1 VRVSPTRMKRT
12 RLFKASSTALAPDT
26 QPMGWRW
33 QAAVMLPLAA
43 AFTWFAFGVR
53 GMYHLSGDEPHYLAI
68 TQGLWLYHTLDQHRV
83 LYQHDF
89 FAYFPH
95 LMSSHSLHRGRHLYP
110 LHYLGLPL
118 VMLPGFALA
127 GAPGA
132 EVTALLISLLVC
144 WRALHVCARVAG
156 PVAASI
162 SVLGMGLAVPFVSN
176 APTIYPDLLAALL
189 LVLGYEVVDAPTLT
203 ARRALT
209 LGLLLAAMPWV
220 HAKLLVAVAALA
232 LWALYSLW
240 RSRDTLTP
248 QPHADWSLGSA
259 EPTAQPALL
268 RAGEG
273 GQSVRSPLPRT
284 GRRVRGEDL
293 VSPHMGRGARG
304 EDLVSP
310 HMGRGTGVRTPSP
323 LSRAQG
329 EGRGVRAA
337 LVLGLPLLSVGGLLF
352 FNGWLYGSPT
362 LTAQFSLRGQALLS
376 GNPLSGLAGQLFAQG
391 QGMLGTGPF
400 LLLVIPGAVA
410 LWRRDRETALKVG
423 LVTLPY
429 WLVTLTYHDWW
440 GGDCPPLRYLLPLLP
455 LWSVGTAALLAGLR
469 TLAARLAVA
478 AFAGI
483 TLALLLVLPS
493 APRLGWPLPGG
504 QSATLVALGNML
516 HLPLTYWLPTFV
528 IVPVDNGLWRTPWLI
543 APWALGLL
551 ALWLLLAGNE
561 RLATRRRR

>member
-1 VRVSPTRMKRT
+1 
-12 RLFKASSTALAPDT
+12 
-26 QPMGWRW
+26 MGWRW
-33 QAAVMLPLAA
+33 QAAVVLSLAA
-43 AFTWFAFGVR
+43 AFAWFAFGVR

-95 LMSSHSLHRGRHLYP
+95 LMSSHSLHRGPHLYP

-118 VMLPGFALA
+118 ALLPGFALA

-132 EVTALLISLLVC
+132 EVTALLIALLVC
-144 WRALHVCARVAG
+144 WRVLHVCARVAG

-162 SVLGMGLAVPFVSN
+162 SVLGMGLAAPFVSN
-176 APTIYPDLLAALL
+176 APTVYPDLLAALL

-203 ARRALT
+203 ARRALA

-240 RSRDTLTP
+240 RSRETLTP
-248 QPHADWSLGSA
+248 QPPL
-259 EPTAQPALL
+259 PA
-268 RAGEG
+268 AGEG
-273 GQSVRSPLPRT
+273 EHTLPLPAAGEGEHTLPLPAAGEEWRVRVALRT
-284 GRRVRGEDL
+284 GK
-293 VSPHMGRGARG
+293 
-304 EDLVSP
+304 
-310 HMGRGTGVRTPSP
+310 GVAVKAAFAP

-329 EGRGVRAA
+329 EGWGVRAA
-337 LVLGLPLLSVGGLLF
+337 LVLGLPLLSVGGLLL

-376 GNPLSGLAGQLFAQG
+376 SNPLSGLAGQLFAQG
-391 QGMLGTGPF
+391 QGMLGTAPF

-410 LWRRDRETALKVG
+410 LWRRDRDAALKVG

-455 LWSVGTAALLAGLR
+455 LWSIGTAALLAGLR
-469 TLAARLAVA
+469 TLAARVAVA
-478 AFAGI
+478 ALAGV
-483 TLALLLVLPS
+483 TLALTLTIPA
-493 APRLGWPLPGG
+493 APRWGWPLPGG

-516 HLPLTYWLPTFV
+516 HLPLTHWLPTFV

-551 ALWLLLAGNE
+551 ALWLLLTGNE

>member
-1 VRVSPTRMKRT
+1 
-12 RLFKASSTALAPDT
+12 
-26 QPMGWRW
+26 
-33 QAAVMLPLAA
+33 
-43 AFTWFAFGVR
+43 
-53 GMYHLSGDEPHYLAI
+53 
-68 TQGLWLYHTLDQHRV
+68 V

-95 LMSSHSLHRGRHLYP
+95 LMSSHSLHRGPHLYP

-118 VMLPGFALA
+118 ALLPGFALA

-132 EVTALLISLLVC
+132 EVTALLIALLVC

-162 SVLGMGLAVPFVSN
+162 SVLGMGLAAPFVSN
-176 APTIYPDLLAALL
+176 APTLYPDLLAALL

-203 ARRALT
+203 ARRALA

-240 RSRDTLTP
+240 RSRVTLTP
-248 QPHADWSLGSA
+248 QPPL
-259 EPTAQPALL
+259 PQ
-268 RAGEG
+268 AGEG

-284 GRRVRGEDL
+284 GRRVRGEDPL
-293 VSPHMGRGARG
+293 
-304 EDLVSP
+304 
-310 HMGRGTGVRTPSP
+310 SP
-323 LSRAQG
+323 LLLAG
-329 EGRGVRAA
+329 EGKGVRAA
-337 LVLGLPLLSVGGLLF
+337 LVLGLPLLSVGGLLL

-391 QGMLGTGPF
+391 QGMLGTAPF

-410 LWRRDRETALKVG
+410 LWRRDRDAALKVG

-455 LWSVGTAALLAGLR
+455 LWSIGTAALLAGLR
-469 TLAARLAVA
+469 TLAARVAVA
-478 AFAGI
+478 ALAGV
-483 TLALLLVLPS
+483 TLALTLTIPA
-493 APRLGWPLPGG
+493 APRWGWPLPGG

-516 HLPLTYWLPTFV
+516 HLPLTHWLPTFV

-551 ALWLLLAGNE
+551 ALWLLLTGNE

>member
-1 VRVSPTRMKRT
+1 
-12 RLFKASSTALAPDT
+12 
-26 QPMGWRW
+26 MGWLW
-33 QAAVMLPLAA
+33 QATVMLPLAA
-43 AFTWFAFGVR
+43 AFAWFAFGVR
-53 GMYHLSGDEPHYLAI
+53 GMYNLSGDEPHYLAI

-95 LMSSHSLHRGRHLYP
+95 LMSSHSLHRGPHLYP

-118 VMLPGFALA
+118 ALLPGFALA

-132 EVTALLISLLVC
+132 QVTALLIALLVC

-156 PVAASI
+156 PMAASI
-162 SVLGMGLAVPFVSN
+162 SVLGMGLAAPFVSN
-176 APTIYPDLLAALL
+176 APTVYPDLLAALL
-189 LVLGYEVVDAPTLT
+189 LALGYEVVDAPTLT
-203 ARRALT
+203 TRRALA

-232 LWALYSLW
+232 LWALYTLW
-240 RSRDTLTP
+240 RSRETLTP
-248 QPHADWSLGSA
+248 QPPL
-259 EPTAQPALL
+259 P

-273 GQSVRSPLPRT
+273 EQSVRSPLSVRGRGARGEDPVSPLPRA
-284 GRRVRGEDL
+284 GRRVRGEDP
-293 VSPHMGRGARG
+293 VSPLPRTGEGA
-304 EDLVSP
+304 
-310 HMGRGTGVRTPSP
+310 GVR
-323 LSRAQG
+323 
-329 EGRGVRAA
+329 VA
-337 LVLGLPLLSVGGLLF
+337 LVLGLPLLSVGGLLL

-362 LTAQFSLRGQALLS
+362 LTAQFALRGQALLS

-391 QGMLGTGPF
+391 QGMLGTAPF

-410 LWRRDRETALKVG
+410 LWGRGRETALKVG

-469 TLAARLAVA
+469 MLAARLAVA
-478 AFAGI
+478 ALAGV
-483 TLALLLVLPS
+483 TLALTLAIPA
-493 APRLGWPLPGG
+493 APRWGWPLPGG

-516 HLPLTYWLPTFV
+516 HLPLTHWLPTFV

-543 APWALGLL
+543 VPWALGLL

-561 RLATRRRR
+561 RRATRGGQRTPGNAEAVRVRK

>member
-1 VRVSPTRMKRT
+1 
-12 RLFKASSTALAPDT
+12 L
-26 QPMGWRW
+26 GWRW
-33 QAAVMLPLAA
+33 QAAVLLPLAA
-43 AFTWFAFGVR
+43 AFAWFAFSVR
-53 GMYHLSGDEPHYLAI
+53 GTHSLSGDEPHYLAI

-95 LMSSHSLHRGRHLYP
+95 LMSSHSLHRGPHLYP

-118 VMLPGFALA
+118 ALLPGFALA

-132 EVTALLISLLVC
+132 EVTALLIALLVC
-144 WRALHVCARVAG
+144 WRALRVCARVAG

-162 SVLGMGLAVPFVSN
+162 SVLGMGLTVPFVSN
-176 APTIYPDLLAALL
+176 APTVYPDLLAALL
-189 LVLGYEVVDAPTLT
+189 LVLGYEAADAPTLT
-203 ARRALT
+203 TRRALA

-220 HAKLLVAVAALA
+220 HAKLLVVVAALA
-232 LWALYSLW
+232 LWALYTLW
-240 RSRDTLTP
+240 RSRETLAHPSRKRDPTP
-248 QPHADWSLGSA
+248 LP
-259 EPTAQPALL
+259 

-273 GQSVRSPLPRT
+273 WVRVCEKSPVQ
-284 GRRVRGEDL
+284 RRERHPWERVALAALLAR
-293 VSPHMGRGARG
+293 PGAN
-304 EDLVSP
+304 V
-310 HMGRGTGVRTPSP
+310 GTGETPALPARQFTDHQGQGVRV
-323 LSRAQG
+323 A
-329 EGRGVRAA
+329 GVRAA
-337 LVLGLPLLSVGGLLF
+337 LVLGLPLLSVRGLLL

-362 LTAQFSLRGQALLS
+362 LTAQFSLRSQVLLS
-376 GNPLSGLAGQLFAQG
+376 GNPLSGALGQLFAQG
-391 QGMLGTGPF
+391 QGMLGAAPF

-410 LWRRDRETALKVG
+410 LWRRDRGAALKVG

>member
-1 VRVSPTRMKRT
+1 
-12 RLFKASSTALAPDT
+12 
-26 QPMGWRW
+26 MGWRW
-33 QAAVMLPLAA
+33 QAVVMLPLAA
-43 AFTWFAFGVR
+43 AFAWFAFGVR
-53 GMYHLSGDEPHYLAI
+53 GMYNLSGDEPHYLAI

-95 LMSSHSLHRGRHLYP
+95 LMSSHSLHRGPHLYP

-118 VMLPGFALA
+118 ALLPGFALA

-132 EVTALLISLLVC
+132 EVTALLIALLVC

-162 SVLGMGLAVPFVSN
+162 SVVGMGLAAPFVSN
-176 APTIYPDLLAALL
+176 APTVYPDLLAALL
-189 LVLGYEVVDAPTLT
+189 LVLGYEVVDALALT
-203 ARRALT
+203 ARRALA
-209 LGLLLAAMPWV
+209 LGLLLAVMPWV

-240 RSRDTLTP
+240 RSRETLTP
-248 QPHADWSLGSA
+248 QSHADPSLGSA
-259 EPTAQPALL
+259 EPTAQPALP
-268 RAGEG
+268 RMGEG
-273 GQSVRSPLPRT
+273 EQSVRFPLPRT
-284 GRRVRGEDL
+284 
-293 VSPHMGRGARG
+293 
-304 EDLVSP
+304 
-310 HMGRGTGVRTPSP
+310 GRGTGVRTPSP

-329 EGRGVRAA
+329 EGWGVRVT
-337 LVLGLPLLSVGGLLF
+337 LVLGLPLLSVGGLLL

-391 QGMLGTGPF
+391 QGMLGTAPF

-410 LWRRDRETALKVG
+410 LWRRDRGAALKVG

-455 LWSVGTAALLAGLR
+455 LWSIGTAALLTSLR

-478 AFAGI
+478 SLAGV
-483 TLALLLVLPS
+483 TLALTLTIPA
-493 APRLGWPLPGG
+493 APRWGWPLPGG
-504 QSATLVALGNML
+504 QSATLLALGNTL
-516 HLPLTYWLPTFV
+516 HLSLTHWLPTFV

-543 APWALGLL
+543 VPWALGLI
-551 ALWLLLAGNE
+551 ALWLFLARRE